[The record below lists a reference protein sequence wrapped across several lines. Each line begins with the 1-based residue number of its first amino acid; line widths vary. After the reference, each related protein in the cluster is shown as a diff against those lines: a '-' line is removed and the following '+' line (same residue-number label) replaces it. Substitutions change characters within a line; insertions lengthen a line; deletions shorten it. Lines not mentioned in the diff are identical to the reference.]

1 MDYFIEFEA
10 INSNKKSAFRLIHD
24 LFHGHVSGDENFLA
38 ISYPEYQC
46 NDLGCRLGN
55 RIRVVGNK
63 KDLIRLSGNLAI
75 KRLLLQNMIA
85 VGEITKIPKN
95 HINVRFIRDRTLDK
109 AKKIEKE
116 TGEKAEFL
124 KMPFFERKSYKNKYA
139 HKVFIRKELS
149 MDPVF
154 GQYSSF
160 GLSKD
165 GTTVPYWK

>member
-1 MDYFIEFEA
+1 MTYFIEFQA
-10 INSNKKSAFRLIHD
+10 LGSSKSNTFRLIHD

-46 NDLGCRLGN
+46 NDLDCRLGN
-55 RIRVVGNK
+55 RIRAVGNE
-63 KDLIRLSGNLAI
+63 KDLVELSENPAV

-85 VGEITKIPKN
+85 VGEITTIPDN
-95 HINVRFIRDRTLDK
+95 HINVRFVRDRTLDK
-109 AKKIEKE
+109 AKKLEKE
-116 TGEKAEFL
+116 TGEKASFI
-124 KMPFFERKSYKNKYA
+124 KMPFFERKSKKNKYA

-149 MDPVF
+149 MDPVV